1 MTEPHAS
8 LPEEHA
14 ALFIAMVA
22 DYLDYGGT
30 SDANSFPIEEIK
42 NIVRP
47 SGVGAAKTGGSQ

>member
-1 MTEPHAS
+1 M
-8 LPEEHA
+8 PEEHA
-14 ALFIAMVA
+14 AHLIAMVA
-22 DYLDYGGT
+22 DYVDYGGA